1 MSIEQRKLDHVR
13 YALALNPS
21 LDNGFSDLRFV
32 HRALPD
38 FDLGDVTLAT
48 TLGGLSFSSP
58 LLINAMT
65 GGAGRTE
72 EINRGLAEV
81 AKRTGL
87 AMAVGSQRAALKD
100 PALARTYSVVRDVN
114 PAGLLIAN
122 LGAGASLS
130 DAQRAVEMIGA
141 DLMHLHLNAA
151 QELTMPEGDRSFRG
165 LLEKIQAVVE
175 GLSVPVIVKEVGN
188 GMSAET
194 YRKLAAV
201 GVRVVDV
208 AGMGGTNFVSIENRR
223 RSGLMFE
230 QLEREWGQTT
240 AVALLE
246 AQPFLG
252 AFDVIGSGGVQSA
265 LDVAKCLALGANV
278 VGVAGAIL
286 RPLMEHGIESA
297 VEIVEHW
304 HEELRVILTLQEC
317 HSVAELRERPL
328 IVRGQTAEWSRLRGI
343 DLERIARRGL

>member
-13 YALALNPS
+13 YALELNPS

-100 PALARTYSVVRDVN
+100 SALARTYSVVRDVN
-114 PAGLLIAN
+114 PAGILIAN

-151 QELTMPEGDRSFRG
+151 QELTMPEGDR
-165 LLEKIQAVVE
+165 
-175 GLSVPVIVKEVGN
+175 
-188 GMSAET
+188 
-194 YRKLAAV
+194 
-201 GVRVVDV
+201 
-208 AGMGGTNFVSIENRR
+208 
-223 RSGLMFE
+223 
-230 QLEREWGQTT
+230 
-240 AVALLE
+240 
-246 AQPFLG
+246 
-252 AFDVIGSGGVQSA
+252 
-265 LDVAKCLALGANV
+265 
-278 VGVAGAIL
+278 
-286 RPLMEHGIESA
+286 
-297 VEIVEHW
+297 
-304 HEELRVILTLQEC
+304 
-317 HSVAELRERPL
+317 
-328 IVRGQTAEWSRLRGI
+328 
-343 DLERIARRGL
+343 

>member
-1 MSIEQRKLDHVR
+1 LELS
-13 YALALNPS
+13 PS
-21 LDNGFSDLRFV
+21 LNNGFADLRFV

-87 AMAVGSQRAALKD
+87 AMAVGSQRAALKH
-100 PALARTYSVVRDVN
+100 PELERTYAVVRDVN
-114 PAGLLIAN
+114 PDGLVIAN
-122 LGAGASLS
+122 LGAGASLA
-130 DAQRAVEMIGA
+130 DAERAVAMVGA
-141 DLMHLHLNAA
+141 DLMQLHLNAA

-194 YRKLAAV
+194 YRKLAEA
-201 GVRVVDV
+201 GVQIVDV

-223 RSGLMFE
+223 RPGLMFE
-230 QLEREWGQTT
+230 ELEREWGQTT

-246 AQPFLG
+246 AQPFLSE
-252 AFDVIGSGGVQSA
+252 FDVIGSGGVQTA
-265 LDVAKCLALGANV
+265 LDAAKCLALGANV

-286 RPLMEHGIESA
+286 RPLMEHGVKAA
-297 VEIVEHW
+297 VGIVEHW
-304 HEELRVILTLQEC
+304 QEELRVILTLQEC
-317 HSVAELRERPL
+317 ASVAELRQRPL
-328 IVRGQTAEWSRLRGI
+328 IVRGQTAEWCRLRGI